1 MKNLIY
7 NMININNNRKF
18 VFNII
23 NITKVNYIFYTIL
36 FFFYKKIDFN
46 SINIR
51 TKKSFKFITLKFFL

>member
-1 MKNLIY
+1 
-7 NMININNNRKF
+7 MININNNRKF